1 MTEPPD
7 TDTDTGP
14 DTNTDASNGTDEP
27 VACYHLAGRGEVDGV
42 AYEEFDP
49 TRLSASAWGP
59 NMQHGGPVS
68 ALLVRA
74 IERRFPRDDAKLSRF
89 TVEILGPVP
98 VSRVRV
104 GAWVERPGRR
114 IELMAAQMQALQPDG
129 TWLTVATGRAWR
141 LGTSDTS
148 EVVHTADAVIAGPVA
163 EAPDLMSE
171 HLPKAWLRGFV
182 SALRWQVPEPM
193 MRPGVA
199 TVAWIQ
205 MRVPLV
211 AGEPISPLEQLAAI
225 CDVANG
231 VGSRLDAREWTY
243 LNTDTTV
250 HLFNAP
256 PDGWLG
262 VQAETSIGPDGI
274 ALSAGVLHSADGPVA
289 RVAQTVLVQR
299 RPEPVEY

>member
-1 MTEPPD
+1 MSQSAHTDPASSSDPAGAEADLPD
-7 TDTDTGP
+7 
-14 DTNTDASNGTDEP
+14 
-27 VACYHLAGRGEVDGV
+27 ACYHLAGAGESDGI

-74 IERRFPRDDAKLSRF
+74 IERGFPRHDARLSRF
-89 TVEILGPVP
+89 TVEILGQVP

-114 IELMAAQMQALQPDG
+114 IELMAAQMQARQADG
-129 TWLTVATGRAWR
+129 TWMTVATGRAWR
-141 LGTSDTS
+141 LATSDTRD
-148 EVVHTADAVIAGPVA
+148 VVHIADSAIAPPEPDA
-163 EAPDLMSE
+163 EDLPSE
-171 HLPKAWLRGFV
+171 YLPKAWLQGFV
-182 SALRWQVPEPM
+182 SALRWQLPEPM

-199 TVAWIQ
+199 TVAWIR
-205 MRVPLV
+205 MRTPLV
-211 AGEPISPLEQLAAI
+211 AGEERTPLEQLAAI

-231 VGSRLDAREWTY
+231 VGSRLDARDWTY

-250 HLFNAP
+250 HLFGEP
-256 PDGWLG
+256 PAGWLG
-262 VQAETSIGPDGI
+262 VQAETSVGADGI
-274 ALSAGVLHSADGPVA
+274 ALSAGVLHSSGGPVA

-299 RPEPVEY
+299 RPERVEY